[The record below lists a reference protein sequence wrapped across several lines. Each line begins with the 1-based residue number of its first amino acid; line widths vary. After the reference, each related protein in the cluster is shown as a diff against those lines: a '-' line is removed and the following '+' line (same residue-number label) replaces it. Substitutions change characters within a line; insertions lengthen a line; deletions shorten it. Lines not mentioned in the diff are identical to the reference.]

1 MRGKLLWKFIL
12 AYGVIVVVCF
22 IIISTA
28 GSHFVDETI
37 ISKKSIELYN
47 EATFISDDLNSRND
61 TLQSVYQKLKAISAY
76 QQSIIWLMANDG
88 EIILD
93 SSIPYT
99 DTPNES
105 VNGFDR
111 VALGTG
117 YYFTGRFF
125 NYFNEDMLSVIVPL
139 STSYYTNGYLVVHMP
154 LSHLTSLRESILL
167 DVHHIAIIFFLVS
180 LLILFLIVVWVNIP
194 IRKITAGAKEFASGN
209 LKHKIGLKTGD
220 ELEYLSDTLDF
231 MASELDKA
239 NSYQSAFIANV
250 SHDFRSPLTSIKGY
264 AEAMQDGTIPPE
276 LHSKYLGIVISE
288 ADRLNKLSQEL
299 ITMKQVNNSGKRV
312 LNPSDFDLNA
322 MIRSTAATFEGTC
335 HEKNIIIDLTM
346 EEEQLEVRADFTQ
359 IQQVMYNLIDNAI
372 KFSRSNSTIEI
383 ETSERYKKAYIV
395 VRDHGIGIASSEI
408 NKIWDRFYKA
418 DTSRGKDPR
427 GSGLGLAIVKEIIQ
441 AHGEKINVISTVDV
455 GTEFSFTLPVSEEDA

>member
-1 MRGKLLWKFIL
+1 MRIKLIWKFIL
-12 AYGVIVVVCF
+12 VYLAVTVVCF
-22 IIISTA
+22 ILISTA
-28 GSHFVDETI
+28 GARLVDRTI
-37 ISKKSIELYN
+37 ISRKSIDLYN
-47 EATFISDDLNSRND
+47 EATVISDDILRQRD
-61 TLQSVYQKLKAISAY
+61 TLPSIHQKLSAIAAY
-76 QQSIIWLMANDG
+76 QQSVIWLMANDG
-88 EIILD
+88 SIITD
-93 SSIPYT
+93 SSSPYSEE
-99 DTPNES
+99 PVSRVE
-105 VNGFDR
+105 GFDR

-117 YYFTGRFF
+117 YYSTGRFF
-125 NYFNEDMLSVIVPL
+125 DYFNEEMLTVIQPL
-139 STSYYTNGYLVVHMP
+139 SSSYNMNGYLVIHMP
-154 LSHLTSLRESILL
+154 LRSFTALRESILTN
-167 DVHHIAIIFFLVS
+167 VHQIAMVIFLLSLVI
-180 LLILFLIVVWVNIP
+180 LVLIFVWVNIP
-194 IRKITAGAKEFASGN
+194 VRKITAGAKEFASGN
-209 LKHKIGLKTGD
+209 LKHTIGLKTGD

-312 LNPSDFDLNA
+312 LNVTDFDLNA
-322 MIRSTAATFEGTC
+322 MIRTTAASFEGTC
-335 HEKNIIIDLTM
+335 YEKSIIIDLIM
-346 EEEQLEVRADFTQ
+346 EEDALTVRADLTQ
-359 IQQVMYNLIDNAI
+359 IQQVMYNLIDNAV
-372 KFSRSNSTIEI
+372 KFSRNNSTIEI
-383 ETSERYKKAYIV
+383 ETTERYNKAYIV

-441 AHGEKINVISTVDV
+441 AHGEKINVISTPDV
-455 GTEFSFTLPVSEEDA
+455 GTEFSFTLPVADEED